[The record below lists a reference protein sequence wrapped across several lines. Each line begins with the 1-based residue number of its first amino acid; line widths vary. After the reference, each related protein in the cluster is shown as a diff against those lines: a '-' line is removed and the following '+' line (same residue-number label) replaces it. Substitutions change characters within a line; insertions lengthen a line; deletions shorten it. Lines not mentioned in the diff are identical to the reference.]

1 MEEVDIDSV
10 LDMPNTVDKLSVQQ
24 MNRWDYVEQENKI
37 SVLSHLRG
45 SNTAGK
51 ESLDTLRRRGRLVVE
66 KGHNRKHYIH
76 PRKLS
81 GSVDEIEHRKNTIIL
96 SPLENSQ
103 ANAPLF
109 GKTAVERSRNSITEH
124 MDKGKA
130 PCFKL
135 PFKSSVFQENHAV
148 IDLTEKKMYNQIPE
162 RPFPQGGSTNR
173 LAEGRKECQL
183 PRIGGSFFHNSADS
197 SAKSRNNCKGKE
209 KIDGIEFKSVGLV
222 MDRGKGVDPSPGSP
236 RRMEK
241 QLPAS
246 HRSFVLPRAVG
257 RKKLVQNGCIS
268 PQNIAIRDKTQEI
281 NKQSLNSFKV
291 EQNFGNVASYGKGKG
306 VVYSHTP
313 KEHETNFINLS
324 GSPIYNNM
332 EANGFGDSNRD
343 ACFEEKGGW
352 RSTHYHSDNADQAVG
367 HHFSRFN
374 NIRSQVIQQNE
385 NIVVK
390 RDNASGG
397 NNRTTCDGPE
407 SHDATEKAGVIVS
420 KFNQR
425 SEPSS
430 GKNILPK
437 RQTKHVLNSRN
448 SGFGDS
454 NRDAFFEGKGG
465 WRSTHYC
472 SHNADQ
478 TVGHHFSRFN
488 NVRCEVSQ
496 QNENIVVKRDNAS
509 GEKNRTVCDGPE
521 NHNATKTAPM
531 IVSKFNYISETSHAK
546 NMLPKR
552 QTQHALNSRNSDESA
567 RVIPNDS
574 DIVFLGSSRKSS
586 SSRSSRINGK
596 HLDVLDLY
604 ESSEIRGENS
614 NNMEN
619 GNDED
624 SEDRARQIEAD
635 EMLARELQEQ
645 LYHEVL
651 IVGDSKVDGDIAWAL
666 QPEEH
671 TLHPTIRN
679 IQEPDHIGS
688 TRHYRTQSPFPTFQD
703 SSNWIARFPTDR
715 LPWLRS
721 RVLDQLRVTLSRTRN
736 FQSSLGMDLD
746 MRLDILEAM
755 EAVIGDA
762 DGMGMASQI
771 FQVQHDF
778 NENDYEMLLALDDN
792 NHQYGGASINQI
804 NSLPLSKV
812 QQKEIMPGLQVI
824 YNLNGGISMRDGK
837 NVLRRFDR
845 HKQKLVGNRKLDERT
860 VKR

>member
-1 MEEVDIDSV
+1 MQQMEEVDIDSV
-10 LDMPNTVDKLSVQQ
+10 LDMPNTVDKLSVKQ
-24 MNRWDYVEQENKI
+24 MTRWDYVEQESKI

-51 ESLDTLRRRGRLVVE
+51 ESLDTLRRRGRLVVG

-76 PRKLS
+76 PQKLS
-81 GSVDEIEHRKNTIIL
+81 
-96 SPLENSQ
+96 ENSQ

-130 PCFKL
+130 PCSKL
-135 PFKSSVFQENHAV
+135 PLKSSVYQENHAV
-148 IDLTEKKMYNQIPE
+148 IDLTEKKMHNQIPE
-162 RPFPQGGSTNR
+162 RAFPQGGSTNH
-173 LAEGRKECQL
+173 LAEGRNECQL

-222 MDRGKGVDPSPGSP
+222 MDHGKGVDPSHGSL
-236 RRMEK
+236 RGMEK

-246 HRSFVLPRAVG
+246 HRSFVSPRAVG
-257 RKKLVQNGCIS
+257 RKRLVQNGCIS
-268 PQNIAIRDKTQEI
+268 PQNIAIRDKIQEV

-324 GSPIYNNM
+324 GSPIYNNI
-332 EANGFGDSNRD
+332 EANGFGDSNKD

-374 NIRSQVIQQNE
+374 NIQCQVSQQNE

-390 RDNASGG
+390 SDNASGG

-420 KFNQR
+420 KFNR
-425 SEPSS
+425 RCEPSS
-430 GKNILPK
+430 AKTILPK
-437 RQTKHVLNSRN
+437 RKTKHVLNSRN

-454 NRDAFFEGKGG
+454 NRDACFEGKGG

-478 TVGHHFSRFN
+478 TFGHHFSRFN
-488 NVRCEVSQ
+488 NVRCQVSQ
-496 QNENIVVKRDNAS
+496 QNENIVVKRDNA
-509 GEKNRTVCDGPE
+509 KNHD
-521 NHNATKTAPM
+521 ATKTAPM
-531 IVSKFNYISETSHAK
+531 IVSKFNCISEPSHAK

-552 QTQHALNSRNSDESA
+552 QTQHALNSRN
-567 RVIPNDS
+567 N
-574 DIVFLGSSRKSS
+574 IVFLGSSRKSS
-586 SSRSSRINGK
+586 SSSSSRINGK

-604 ESSEIRGENS
+604 ESSEISGENS

-624 SEDRARQIEAD
+624 SEYRARQIEAD

-645 LYHEVL
+645 LHHE
-651 IVGDSKVDGDIAWAL
+651 VDGDIAWAL
-666 QPEEH
+666 QLEEH
-671 TLHPTIRN
+671 TLHPTIQN
-679 IQEPDHIGS
+679 LQKPDHIGS

-721 RVLDQLRVTLSRTRN
+721 QVLDQLQVTLSRTRN

-778 NENDYEMLLALDDN
+778 NVNDYEMLLALDDN

-812 QQKEIMPGLQVI
+812 QTNNFEEACAVCLETPAIGDTI
-824 YNLNGGISMRDGK
+824 
-837 NVLRRFDR
+837 R
-845 HKQKLVGNRKLDERT
+845 HLPCLHKFHKDCIDPWLSRKKSCPVCKSSIT
-860 VKR
+860 

>member
-1 MEEVDIDSV
+1 MQQMEEVDIDSV

-24 MNRWDYVEQENKI
+24 MNRWDYVEQESKI
-37 SVLSHLRG
+37 SVLSHLRC

-130 PCFKL
+130 PCSKL

-162 RPFPQGGSTNR
+162 RPFPQGGSTNH

-246 HRSFVLPRAVG
+246 HRSFVSPRAVG

-352 RSTHYHSDNADQAVG
+352 RSTHY
-367 HHFSRFN
+367 
-374 NIRSQVIQQNE
+374 
-385 NIVVK
+385 
-390 RDNASGG
+390 
-397 NNRTTCDGPE
+397 
-407 SHDATEKAGVIVS
+407 
-420 KFNQR
+420 
-425 SEPSS
+425 
-430 GKNILPK
+430 
-437 RQTKHVLNSRN
+437 
-448 SGFGDS
+448 
-454 NRDAFFEGKGG
+454 
-465 WRSTHYC
+465 C

-521 NHNATKTAPM
+521 NHDATKTAPM

-645 LYHEVL
+645 LYHEV
-651 IVGDSKVDGDIAWAL
+651 DGDIAWAL
-666 QPEEH
+666 QLEEH

-679 IQEPDHIGS
+679 IQEPDHVIISASLGVHVCCTQELEPNPAITRDRGKRGGLTPLIGS

-778 NENDYEMLLALDDN
+778 NELLSWAANTNAVTWVAKLCRNIRNDYEMLLALDDN

-812 QQKEIMPGLQVI
+812 QTSNFEEACAVCLETPAIGDTIRHLPCLHKFHKDKEIMPGLQVI
-824 YNLNGGISMRDGK
+824 YNLNGGIIMHDGK

-845 HKQKLVGNRKLDERT
+845 HKQKLVGNRKLDERI

>member
-1 MEEVDIDSV
+1 MQQMEEVDIDSV

-24 MNRWDYVEQENKI
+24 MNRWDYVEQESKI

-76 PRKLS
+76 PQKLS

-130 PCFKL
+130 PCSKL

-162 RPFPQGGSTNR
+162 RPFPQGGSTNH

-222 MDRGKGVDPSPGSP
+222 MDRGKGVDPSHGSP

-246 HRSFVLPRAVG
+246 HRSFVSPRAVG

-268 PQNIAIRDKTQEI
+268 PQNIAIWDKTLEI

-374 NIRSQVIQQNE
+374 NIRSQVSQQNE

-430 GKNILPK
+430 AKNILPK

-454 NRDAFFEGKGG
+454 NRDACFEGKGG

-521 NHNATKTAPM
+521 NHDATKTAPM
-531 IVSKFNYISETSHAK
+531 IVSKFNYISEPSHAK

-624 SEDRARQIEAD
+624 SEDRLRQIEAD

-645 LYHEVL
+645 LYHEV
-651 IVGDSKVDGDIAWAL
+651 DGDIAWAL
-666 QPEEH
+666 QLEEH
-671 TLHPTIRN
+671 TLNPTIQN

-812 QQKEIMPGLQVI
+812 QTNNFEEACAVCLETPAIGDTI
-824 YNLNGGISMRDGK
+824 
-837 NVLRRFDR
+837 R
-845 HKQKLVGNRKLDERT
+845 HLPCLHKFHKDCIDPWLSRKKSCPVCKSSIT
-860 VKR
+860 

>member
-1 MEEVDIDSV
+1 MQQMEEVDIDSV

-24 MNRWDYVEQENKI
+24 MNRWDYVEQESKI

-76 PRKLS
+76 PQKLS

-130 PCFKL
+130 PCSKL

-162 RPFPQGGSTNR
+162 RPFPQGGSTNH

-222 MDRGKGVDPSPGSP
+222 MDRGKGVDPSHGSP

-246 HRSFVLPRAVG
+246 HRSFVSPRAVG

-268 PQNIAIRDKTQEI
+268 PQNIAIWDKTLEI

-374 NIRSQVIQQNE
+374 NIRSQVSQQNE

-430 GKNILPK
+430 AKNILPK

-454 NRDAFFEGKGG
+454 NRDACFEGKGG

-521 NHNATKTAPM
+521 NHDATKTAPM
-531 IVSKFNYISETSHAK
+531 IVSKFNYISEPSHAK

-624 SEDRARQIEAD
+624 SEDRLRQIEAD

-645 LYHEVL
+645 LYHEV
-651 IVGDSKVDGDIAWAL
+651 DGDIAWAL
-666 QPEEH
+666 QLEEH
-671 TLHPTIRN
+671 TLNPTIQN

-812 QQKEIMPGLQVI
+812 QCIDPWL
-824 YNLNGGISMRDGK
+824 S
-837 NVLRRFDR
+837 
-845 HKQKLVGNRKLDERT
+845 RKKSCPVCKSSIT
-860 VKR
+860 

>member
-10 LDMPNTVDKLSVQQ
+10 LDMPNTVDKLSVKQ
-24 MNRWDYVEQENKI
+24 MTRWDYVEQESKI

-51 ESLDTLRRRGRLVVE
+51 ESLDTLRRRGRLVVG

-76 PRKLS
+76 PQKLS
-81 GSVDEIEHRKNTIIL
+81 GSVDEIEHTKNTIIL

-130 PCFKL
+130 PCSKL
-135 PFKSSVFQENHAV
+135 PLKSSVYQENHAV
-148 IDLTEKKMYNQIPE
+148 IDLTEKKMHNQIPE
-162 RPFPQGGSTNR
+162 RAFPQGGSTNH
-173 LAEGRKECQL
+173 LAEGRNECQL
-183 PRIGGSFFHNSADS
+183 PRIGGSFFHNSANS

-222 MDRGKGVDPSPGSP
+222 MDHGKGVDPSHGSL
-236 RRMEK
+236 RGMEK

-246 HRSFVLPRAVG
+246 HRSFVSPRAVG
-257 RKKLVQNGCIS
+257 RKRLVQNGCIS
-268 PQNIAIRDKTQEI
+268 PQNIAIRDKIQEV

-324 GSPIYNNM
+324 GSPIYNNI
-332 EANGFGDSNRD
+332 EANGFGDSNKD

-374 NIRSQVIQQNE
+374 NIQCQ
-385 NIVVK
+385 
-390 RDNASGG
+390 
-397 NNRTTCDGPE
+397 
-407 SHDATEKAGVIVS
+407 
-420 KFNQR
+420 
-425 SEPSS
+425 
-430 GKNILPK
+430 
-437 RQTKHVLNSRN
+437 
-448 SGFGDS
+448 
-454 NRDAFFEGKGG
+454 
-465 WRSTHYC
+465 
-472 SHNADQ
+472 
-478 TVGHHFSRFN
+478 
-488 NVRCEVSQ
+488 
-496 QNENIVVKRDNAS
+496 
-509 GEKNRTVCDGPE
+509 NRTVCDGPE
-521 NHNATKTAPM
+521 NHDATKTAPM
-531 IVSKFNYISETSHAK
+531 IVSKFNCISEPSHAK

-567 RVIPNDS
+567 R
-574 DIVFLGSSRKSS
+574 SS
-586 SSRSSRINGK
+586 SSSSSRINGK

-604 ESSEIRGENS
+604 ESSEISGENS

-624 SEDRARQIEAD
+624 SEYRARQIEAD

-645 LYHEVL
+645 LHHEVL
-651 IVGDSKVDGDIAWAL
+651 IFGDSKVDGDIAWAL
-666 QPEEH
+666 QLEEH
-671 TLHPTIRN
+671 TLHPTIQN
-679 IQEPDHIGS
+679 LQKPDHIGS

-721 RVLDQLRVTLSRTRN
+721 QVLDQLQVTLSRTRN

-778 NENDYEMLLALDDN
+778 NVNDYEMLLALDDN

-812 QQKEIMPGLQVI
+812 QTNNFEEACAVCLETPAIGDTI
-824 YNLNGGISMRDGK
+824 
-837 NVLRRFDR
+837 R
-845 HKQKLVGNRKLDERT
+845 HLPCLHKFHKDCIDPWLSRKKSCPVCKSSIT
-860 VKR
+860 

>member
-10 LDMPNTVDKLSVQQ
+10 LDMPNTVDKLSVKQ
-24 MNRWDYVEQENKI
+24 MTRWDYVEQESKI

-51 ESLDTLRRRGRLVVE
+51 ESLDTLRRRGRLWREAGIPLQSTWIKE
-66 KGHNRKHYIH
+66 K
-76 PRKLS
+76 LLCS
-81 GSVDEIEHRKNTIIL
+81 
-96 SPLENSQ
+96 
-103 ANAPLF
+103 
-109 GKTAVERSRNSITEH
+109 
-124 MDKGKA
+124 
-130 PCFKL
+130 KL
-135 PFKSSVFQENHAV
+135 PLKSSVYQENHAV
-148 IDLTEKKMYNQIPE
+148 IDLTEKKMHNQIPE
-162 RPFPQGGSTNR
+162 RAFPQGGSTNH
-173 LAEGRKECQL
+173 LAEGRNECQL

-222 MDRGKGVDPSPGSP
+222 MDHGKGVDPSHGSL
-236 RRMEK
+236 RGMEK

-246 HRSFVLPRAVG
+246 HRSFVSPRAVG
-257 RKKLVQNGCIS
+257 RKRLVQNGCIS
-268 PQNIAIRDKTQEI
+268 PQNIAIRDKIQEV

-324 GSPIYNNM
+324 GSPIYNNI
-332 EANGFGDSNRD
+332 EANGFGDSNKD

-374 NIRSQVIQQNE
+374 NIQCQVSQQNE

-390 RDNASGG
+390 SDNASGG

-420 KFNQR
+420 KFNR
-425 SEPSS
+425 RCEPSS
-430 GKNILPK
+430 AKTILPK
-437 RQTKHVLNSRN
+437 RKTKHVLNSRN

-454 NRDAFFEGKGG
+454 NRDACFEGKGG

-478 TVGHHFSRFN
+478 TFGHHFSRFN
-488 NVRCEVSQ
+488 N
-496 QNENIVVKRDNAS
+496 
-509 GEKNRTVCDGPE
+509 
-521 NHNATKTAPM
+521 
-531 IVSKFNYISETSHAK
+531 
-546 NMLPKR
+546 
-552 QTQHALNSRNSDESA
+552 
-567 RVIPNDS
+567 
-574 DIVFLGSSRKSS
+574 KSS
-586 SSRSSRINGK
+586 SSSSSRINGK

-604 ESSEIRGENS
+604 ESSEISGENS

-624 SEDRARQIEAD
+624 SEYRARQIEAD

-645 LYHEVL
+645 LHHE
-651 IVGDSKVDGDIAWAL
+651 VDGDIAWAL
-666 QPEEH
+666 QLEEH
-671 TLHPTIRN
+671 TLHPTIQN
-679 IQEPDHIGS
+679 LQKPDHIGS

-721 RVLDQLRVTLSRTRN
+721 QVLDQLQVTLSRTRN

-778 NENDYEMLLALDDN
+778 NVNDYEMLLALDDN

-824 YNLNGGISMRDGK
+824 YNLNGGIIMHDGK

-860 VKR
+860 VSR